1 MVLLGRIV
9 AHVNLGPEL
18 HFLDLD
24 LDLLL
29 ACGLGLAVL
38 FVLELAIVHDLAY
51 RRLRVRSDLHEVEVL
66 LVGNALCVA
75 NAEQSKLGAIDAN
88 QTASTCGD
96 LVIDARTLVLGY
108 L

>member
-1 MVLLGRIV
+1 MQQVV
-9 AHVNLGPEL
+9 Y
-18 HFLDLD
+18 
-24 LDLLL
+24 
-29 ACGLGLAVL
+29 
-38 FVLELAIVHDLAY
+38 LEYKHQKY
-51 RRLRVRSDLHEVEVL
+51 SGVL